1 MIRQLA
7 YRIYRWLTVEQL
19 SVVSHRW
26 EADAPISVLEELL
39 DEKYESKS
47 NDNNEKQWYRDDS
60 LFGRVQVIQ
69 IVDNGHIQLDH
80 QLTQSSRLA
89 LTVIL
94 LISALSQYLIA
105 VQISSVE
112 SIESAFL
119 GTIISLFFFAGHI
132 LMGNYYIYGNDEKPL
147 SACSEQVE
155 QHWTK
160 FYPLFVLGGIV
171 SISRIFLAS
180 AGDRLIPSLIF
191 LGIMAAIG
199 IYVIRGAEGEA
210 DTDSTTLALSNIP
223 LRIAMVSFLATM
235 IAIALPGLMLFSRRA
250 ALIYLMLFS
259 MTAVF
264 FVFFLSSSHSTED
277 SLKKQQL
284 QPYKSS
290 EEKIFPLILFLTLS
304 LLYIFPMIFIGIPVL
319 LYGVTGTLYFP
330 TDILNPWEIFVNA
343 TVDVNAD
350 QPGSFY
356 LESMYIGLRQI
367 VEGVPFAPLQF
378 TSVLLMLVL
387 LWPVGFIVIG
397 SVVEL
402 LAQPIRLTLLLMR
415 SQPLSENEGQN
426 LLPDNIQV
434 RRYNC
439 DGRPQ
444 AKPVRAFFGLR
455 QYVIVSDIVVDELN
469 SAPKKELEAVLRH
482 EEYHLQE
489 DQFGLLLKFITP
501 LFGGKNAAFAFYD
514 YRKSERSADDYAAR
528 ETSSAVM
535 RRALDQLGELLA
547 DFTDSKE
554 TRKIPGQYPGII
566 RRSTGDSAS
575 GSDTEESSETD
586 DSTESK
592 RESWLQSR
600 LIAVYNVYFGS
611 ILLDTAHMDIDSR
624 IERFRD

>member
-26 EADAPISVLEELL
+26 KADAPISVLEELL
-39 DEKYESKS
+39 DEEYENKS
-47 NDNNEKQWYRDDS
+47 ADNDEKQWYRADS

-69 IVDNGHIQLDH
+69 IVDNGYIQLDH
-80 QLTQSSRLA
+80 QLRQSARLA
-89 LTVIL
+89 LTAIL
-94 LISALSQYLIA
+94 LVSALLQYLIA
-105 VQISSVE
+105 VQISSIE
-112 SIESAFL
+112 SIESGFL
-119 GTIISLFFFAGHI
+119 GTIIPLFFFASHI
-132 LMGNYYIYGNDEKPL
+132 LVGNYYIYGNDEKPL
-147 SACSEQVE
+147 SACSEQIE
-155 QHWTK
+155 ERWTK
-160 FYPLFVLGGIV
+160 FYPLFVLGGIIC
-171 SISRIFLAS
+171 ISRIFLAS
-180 AGDRLIPSLIF
+180 AGDRLVPSLIF
-191 LGIMAAIG
+191 LGVMAAIG
-199 IYVIRGAEGEA
+199 IYIIRGAEGDA

-223 LRIAMVSFLATM
+223 LRIAMVSFLATI
-235 IAIALPGLMLFSRRA
+235 IAIALPGLILFTERTT
-250 ALIYLMLFS
+250 LIYLMFFS

-264 FVFFLSSSHSTED
+264 FVFFLSSSHSTEQ
-277 SLKKQQL
+277 SLKRQQL
-284 QPYKSS
+284 QPYQSS
-290 EEKIFPLILFLTLS
+290 GEKVLPLILFLILTFI
-304 LLYIFPMIFIGIPVL
+304 YISPMILIGIPVL

-343 TVDVNAD
+343 TVDVNAN

-367 VEGVPFAPLQF
+367 VEVVPFAPLQF
-378 TSVLLMLVL
+378 MSVLLMLVL

-402 LAQPIRLTLLLMR
+402 LAQPIRLSLVLMQ

-439 DGRPQ
+439 GGRPQ

-455 QYVIVSDIVVDELN
+455 QYVIVSDIVADELN

-489 DQFGLLLKFITP
+489 DQFGLILKFITP

-514 YRKSERSADDYAAR
+514 YRESERSADDYAAR
-528 ETSSAVM
+528 ETSPAVM

-547 DFTDSKE
+547 DFTESKK
-554 TRKIPGQYPGII
+554 TQRIPGQYPGIV
-566 RRSTGDSAS
+566 RRDTGDSAS
-575 GSDTEESSETD
+575 ESDSEESSESD
-586 DSTESK
+586 DSAEGG

-600 LIAVYNVYFGS
+600 LIAVYNVYFGW
-611 ILLDTAHMDIDSR
+611 LC
-624 IERFRD
+624 